1 MPREKTPVF
10 QGAVMMFRL
19 FRDRRPLV
27 MNISMRLP
35 DFDEIRK
42 ALVYAD
48 TNGVASDTVRRSSR
62 SMERASIG
70 LACYDP
76 NRYETPALQPTS
88 ICAALKLVK
97 VGLVIS
103 VRE

>member
-1 MPREKTPVF
+1 LSASHAVF
-10 QGAVMMFRL
+10 APDAAIVSWVMSEPGVGGGAYA
-19 FRDRRPLV
+19 P
-27 MNISMRLP
+27 P
-35 DFDEIRK
+35 DV
-42 ALVYAD
+42 APAQAAD